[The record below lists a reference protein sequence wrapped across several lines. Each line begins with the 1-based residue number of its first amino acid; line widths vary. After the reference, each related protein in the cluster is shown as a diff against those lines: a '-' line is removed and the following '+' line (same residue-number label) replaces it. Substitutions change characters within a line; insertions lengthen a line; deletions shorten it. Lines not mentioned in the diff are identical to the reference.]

1 MQPASDIIIAVRVY
15 IAKKA
20 GFCQGVERALDI
32 VLRKAHD
39 NDNTPVFTFGPLIHN
54 PHVVKRLAALGI
66 KAVGNIDDIPPGSF
80 VVIRSHGIGPTERK
94 LIRKKKFRIIDATCM
109 HVKNLQ
115 KTVSDLYK
123 DGYRIVILG
132 LKEHPEVKALR
143 DFVNDDCLIANGIDE
158 LPVFKENPGKVGV
171 VAQTTLST
179 EFFEQAITHFKAQP
193 IDDLVIKETIC
204 DATIKRQDAAKEL
217 AEKVELMI
225 VIGGSNSSNT
235 RKLTEACRSRGVN
248 AHQVEAP
255 EQILDEWLDGIEN
268 IGITAGAS
276 TPDWMVDH
284 VLRDLE
290 EKGYI
295 YTPDPE
301 QQTDL
306 FPECSEFE
314 AADKNE

>member
-1 MQPASDIIIAVRVY
+1 MPPASDIIIEVRVY

-66 KAVGNIDDIPPGSF
+66 KALENIDDIPPDSYI
-80 VVIRSHGIGPTERK
+80 VIRSHGIGPTELK
-94 LIRKKKFRIIDATCM
+94 LIKKKKLRIIDATCM

-143 DFVNDDCLIANGIDE
+143 DFVNDDCLIANSIDE
-158 LPVFKENPGKVGV
+158 LPAFKENPGKVGV

-179 EFFEQAITHFKAQP
+179 EFFEQAIKHFMAQP

-204 DATIKRQDAAKEL
+204 DATITRQDAAREL
-217 AEKVELMI
+217 ADKVELMI
-225 VIGGSNSSNT
+225 VIGGNNSSNT
-235 RKLTEACRSRGVN
+235 RKLTEACLSRGVK

-290 EKGYI
+290 EKGYV
-295 YTPDPE
+295 YTPDAE

-306 FPECSEFE
+306 FPECSEPK
-314 AADKNE
+314 ADKNE